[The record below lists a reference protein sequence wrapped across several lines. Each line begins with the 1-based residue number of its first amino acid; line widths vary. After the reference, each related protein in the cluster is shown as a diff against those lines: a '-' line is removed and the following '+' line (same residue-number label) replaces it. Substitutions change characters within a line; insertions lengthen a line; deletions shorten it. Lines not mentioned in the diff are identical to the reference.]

1 MFSCA
6 QILKATRGK
15 LVNGSAD
22 TWVKDISIDSRT
34 IQKGFAFIAIKGNNF
49 DGHDFIGA
57 AIKKGASCI
66 VKTDK
71 NKQKATGRIACIEVK
86 DTLKALGDIA
96 NFWRKRFDV
105 PVIAVTGS
113 NGKTTAKDMIAW
125 VLSAQFRVLKN
136 EGTKNNQVGLPLTLL
151 KLDDTYDIVVLEL
164 GTNHPGEIGYL
175 SRVARPNIGVIANIG
190 TAHLGYFGNLAR
202 VFKEK
207 SALIH
212 NLDNPAI
219 AVLNADDRFLKN
231 EVTRKAKRP
240 FVLGFGIKNQSDFFA
255 TDIKQ
260 HRQALVFSIN
270 LKQKIKLQ
278 TLGYHNIY
286 NALIAAAIAKNFGLS
301 YREIALRLA
310 GFDFPAGRLKLV
322 KSKNIRFIDDTYN
335 SNPDSLQAA
344 LNALEKFQVRGRKI
358 FIMGDMLELGS
369 FARAFHIR
377 AGKDITK
384 VCDVFITVGRLAKF
398 AGQAAKGCGFNMK
411 NIFTCRSSQEAA
423 KILRKKL
430 SLQSDDIV
438 LVKGSRAMRM
448 EEVLK

>member
-6 QILKATRGK
+6 QILKATRAK
-15 LVNGSAD
+15 LVNGSGD
-22 TWVKDISIDSRT
+22 IWVKDISIDSRT
-34 IQKGFAFIAIKGNNF
+34 IKKGSAFIAIKGNNF
-49 DGHDFIGA
+49 DGHDFIGK

-66 VKTDK
+66 IKAEK
-71 NKQKATGRIACIEVK
+71 NKQKVTERVACIEVK
-86 DTLKALGDIA
+86 DTLKALGDVA

-125 VLSAQFRVLKN
+125 VLSHKFKVLKN
-136 EGTKNNQVGLPLTLL
+136 EGTKNNQIGLPLTLL
-151 KLDDTYDIVVLEL
+151 KLDGTYDIVVLEL
-164 GTNHPGEIGYL
+164 GTNHPGEIAYL
-175 SRVARPNIGVIANIG
+175 SRIAGSNVGVITNIGA
-190 TAHLGYFGNLAR
+190 AHLGYFGNLAG

-207 SALIH
+207 SALIR
-212 NLDNPAI
+212 NLDKPAI
-219 AVLNADDRFLKN
+219 AILNADDHFLRN
-231 EVTRKAKRP
+231 EVTRKTKIP

-255 TDIKQ
+255 TDIKER
-260 HRQALVFSIN
+260 HQALVFSIN

-286 NALIAAAIAKNFGLS
+286 NALIAAAIARVFGLR

-310 GFDFPAGRLKLV
+310 GFDFPESRLKLV

-335 SNPDSLQAA
+335 ANPDSLQEA
-344 LNALEKFQVRGRKI
+344 LNTLEKFQVRGRKI

-369 FARAFHIR
+369 GARAFHIR
-377 AGKDITK
+377 AGKDIVK
-384 VCDVFITVGRLAKF
+384 VCDVFISVGRLSKF
-398 AGQAAKGCGFNMK
+398 TAQTARRCGFKSK
-411 NIFTCRSSQEAA
+411 NIFTCRRSEEAA

-430 SLQSDDIV
+430 FPQSNDIV

-448 EEVLK
+448 EEVFK